1 MAKKLTLTEEQLT
14 GLIQKIVEQE
24 LGDDEVLATLDDET
38 ILNGELD
45 GFEGE
50 EEEEE
55 EEEMEQI
62 LTADE
67 IMGLMEEQIMQIQD
81 RLQYVEEL
89 NADVLEFTSFLME
102 DLEKSEDLNLKKSKQ
117 KLRALET
124 RAGREIFWLKSR
136 RL

>member
-24 LGDDEVLATLDDET
+24 LGDDEVLATLDDEA

-45 GFEGE
+45 DFEG
-50 EEEEE
+50 EEE

-67 IMGLMEEQIMQIQD
+67 IMGLMEEQIIQIQD

-89 NADVLEFTSFLME
+89 NADVLEFTSFLMD

>member
-14 GLIQKIVEQE
+14 GLIKKIINEQIGE
-24 LGDDEVLATLDDET
+24 DEVIVGFDDEDID
-38 ILNGELD
+38 
-45 GFEGE
+45 FEGE

-55 EEEMEQI
+55 TQQI
-62 LTADE
+62 LTPEE
-67 IMGLMEEQIMQIQD
+67 IMGLMEEQIVQ
-81 RLQYVEEL
+81 LQGRTEYMEEL
-89 NADVLEFTSFLME
+89 NADMLEFTSYLMQ
-102 DLEKSEDLNLKKSKQ
+102 DLEKAEELDLKKSKQ

>member
-24 LGDDEVLATLDDET
+24 LGDDEVLATLDDEA

-45 GFEGE
+45 DFEG
-50 EEEEE
+50 EEEE

-67 IMGLMEEQIMQIQD
+67 IMGLMEEQIIQIQD

>member
-14 GLIQKIVEQE
+14 GLIKKIIEQE
-24 LGDDEVLATLDDET
+24 LGDDEVLATLRDDEPT
-38 ILNGELD
+38 
-45 GFEGE
+45 FEDD
-50 EEEEE
+50 
-55 EEEMEQI
+55 EMMDSDLEALEDEIEQI
-62 LTADE
+62 LSPEE
-67 IMGLMEEQIMQIQD
+67 IMGLMEEQIIQLQD
-81 RLQYVEEL
+81 RVQYMEEL

-102 DLEKSEDLNLKKSKQ
+102 DLEKNEDLELRKSKQ

>member
-24 LGDDEVLATLDDET
+24 LGDDEVLATLDDEA

-45 GFEGE
+45 DFEG
-50 EEEEE
+50 EEE

-67 IMGLMEEQIMQIQD
+67 IMGLMEEQIIQIQD

-89 NADVLEFTSFLME
+89 NLSL
-102 DLEKSEDLNLKKSKQ
+102 
-117 KLRALET
+117 
-124 RAGREIFWLKSR
+124 IHI
-136 RL
+136 

>member
-24 LGDDEVLATLDDET
+24 LGDDEVLATLDDEA

-45 GFEGE
+45 GFEG
-50 EEEEE
+50 EEEE

-89 NADVLEFTSFLME
+89 NADVLEFTSF
-102 DLEKSEDLNLKKSKQ
+102 
-117 KLRALET
+117 
-124 RAGREIFWLKSR
+124 
-136 RL
+136 